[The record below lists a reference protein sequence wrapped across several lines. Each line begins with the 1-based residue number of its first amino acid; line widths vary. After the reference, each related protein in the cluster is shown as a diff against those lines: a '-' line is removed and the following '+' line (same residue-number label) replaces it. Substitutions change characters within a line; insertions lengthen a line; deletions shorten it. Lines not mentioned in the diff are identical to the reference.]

1 MTASTTATEMERRID
16 DDAIEY
22 VLVEFADLNGI
33 SRSKQFA
40 AETFLTTWDDGPS
53 MNLAVLGQTPGNEMP
68 VGSGLA
74 AAIDYADATLQ
85 PDPATFRVLP
95 WRENTAR
102 VLCELAFDG
111 DPVAAAPRYVLR
123 RLLDDHGFGFEFGVG
138 SELEFYLLDDT
149 ETGYEPVTDG
159 PHESVSWATEE
170 VSSFYEQLDAWAR
183 EYGVPLDSLQHEH
196 GPGQFEILFDHGAPL
211 DQADRTFD
219 FKRLVKR
226 TARAADRY
234 ATFMAKPFAD
244 HSGSGYHLHVSA
256 FDGSEN
262 VFADGDDGLSEHG
275 RQFVGGLLEHAAGLT
290 AIGTPTMNGFKR
302 YDPEGFVPT
311 TASWGRDNRRVA
323 VRLPNGTP
331 RVETRI
337 GSADAN
343 PYLVIAATLAAGTH
357 GLRDEIDPGE
367 AVEGNPDGRRP
378 RLPRTQGE
386 ALAALEADDELV
398 DALGVELV
406 RAYVASKRRD
416 RAAFDETVTDW
427 ERERYV
433 PML

>member
-1 MTASTTATEMERRID
+1 MTAPTTAAEMEERIET
-16 DDAIEY
+16 AGIEH
-22 VLVEFADLNGI
+22 VLTEFADLNGI

-40 AETFLTTWDDGPS
+40 AEQFLETWSEGPS

-74 AAIDYADATLQ
+74 AAVDYADATLR
-85 PDPATFRVLP
+85 PDPTTFRVLP

-102 VLCELAFDG
+102 VLCDLAFDG
-111 DPVAAAPRYVLR
+111 EPVAAAPRDALR
-123 RLLDDHGFGFEFGVG
+123 RVLDDHEFGFEFGVG
-138 SELEFYLLDDT
+138 SELEFYLLEDT
-149 ETGYEPVTDG
+149 DAGYEPVTDG
-159 PHESVSWATEE
+159 PHEYVSWATEE
-170 VSSFYEQLDAWAR
+170 ITPFYERLAAWAR
-183 EYGVPLDSLQHEH
+183 EYGIPLDSLQHEH
-196 GPGQFEILFDHGAPL
+196 GPGQFEILFEHGAPL

-219 FKRLVKR
+219 FERVVER

-256 FDGSEN
+256 FDGGEN
-262 VFADGDDGLSEHG
+262 VFADGDGGLSERG

-343 PYLVIAATLAAGTH
+343 PYLVIAATLVAGLH

-367 AVEGNPDGRRP
+367 AVEGNPSGRRP

-398 DALGVELV
+398 DALGAELV

-433 PML
+433 PTL